1 MTGRTATSGDDRS
14 TALHAGDGEIGGPGA
29 RPGEVDGL
37 LWMVTYQRALAI
49 VSRKWVVGIVRALEH
64 GPRRQFQIRLEIKG
78 IQLKVLR
85 DTLRTLENEDL
96 VEQVIMREDTGTGVG
111 WALTA
116 TGRSL
121 IEPIAAIFRWGR
133 DHLDQPDVIDL
144 EDEIHRLPYE

>member
-1 MTGRTATSGDDRS
+1 MTGRTATSGDDRP
-14 TALHAGDGEIGGPGA
+14 TALRAGGGDIGGPGA
-29 RPGEVDGL
+29 QPGEVDAL

-64 GPRRQFQIRLEIKG
+64 GPRRQFQIRMEIKG

-85 DTLRTLENEDL
+85 DTLRTLEKEDL

-116 TGRSL
+116 TGQSL

-133 DHLDQPDVIDL
+133 DHLDQPSVIDL
-144 EDEIHRLPYE
+144 DAEAHRTAV